1 MKRFALILFT
11 VLLIAGFMISCD
23 LELLPKPKPDPVTPG
38 QSSVIAKTV
47 VDYFRSKGGLGKT
60 SGSVSGSLSVSGN
73 AVFGSYGLS
82 EVSVTADRFLMEFM
96 TEETGDKALSEFDL
110 TGGDFSVSATVTGPA
125 AGAEDLSTTIT
136 KGVLIS
142 LKMDDSK
149 PSGESVVI
157 KEENKDDVILTG
169 SALDD
174 ESAFLENLGIDFA
187 DLLSEADEDDL
198 DELFDY
204 VATLDPEGD
213 VVLKIDDFS
222 VDIENTSYMQK
233 YDSTI
238 SQYVVVIDPEAPLM
252 NTRITAG
259 GTVAASTSVKDGK
272 RSVSADIDLDL
283 GFAIALKRTD
293 EGDTES
299 TAPDSSISFT
309 VNLKGNKDITDI
321 KDWMKSLMKAGLIT
335 DSTTLYDAITILL
348 DAVGME
354 LTPKAASVN
363 GTDVDAVSF
372 YATLMAI
379 FQTVMPSLIA
389 E

>member
-238 SQYVVVIDPEAPLM
+238 SQYVEIGRAHV
-252 NTRITAG
+252 
-259 GTVAASTSVKDGK
+259 
-272 RSVSADIDLDL
+272 
-283 GFAIALKRTD
+283 
-293 EGDTES
+293 
-299 TAPDSSISFT
+299 
-309 VNLKGNKDITDI
+309 
-321 KDWMKSLMKAGLIT
+321 
-335 DSTTLYDAITILL
+335 
-348 DAVGME
+348 
-354 LTPKAASVN
+354 
-363 GTDVDAVSF
+363 
-372 YATLMAI
+372 
-379 FQTVMPSLIA
+379 
-389 E
+389 

>member
-96 TEETGDKALSEFDL
+96 TEETGDKSLSEFDL

-136 KGVLIS
+136 KGVLIN
-142 LKMDDSK
+142 LKLEDDE
-149 PSGESVVI
+149 PSEGSVVI
-157 KEENKDDVILTG
+157 KEEGKEDITLKDSD
-169 SALDD
+169 LDD
-174 ESAFLENLGIDFA
+174 ETAFLENLGIDFDA
-187 DLLSEADEDDL
+187 ILSAAGDDDPDEI
-198 DELFDY
+198 FDY
-204 VATLDPEGD
+204 IMSLEPEGD
-213 VVLKIDDFS
+213 VALTIDDVA
-222 VDIENTSYMQK
+222 VDIENVFYSRK
-233 YDSTI
+233 YDPAS
-238 SQYVVVIDPEAPLM
+238 SKYVVEIDPEAPVL
-252 NTRITAG
+252 NTGITAN
-259 GTVAASTSVKDGK
+259 GTVTASTYVKDGK
-272 RSVSADIDLDL
+272 RSVSADVDLDV
-283 GFAIALKRTD
+283 GFAIEIKRAA
-293 EGDTES
+293 EGDAA
-299 TAPDSSISFT
+299 TAPTSSISFT
-309 VNLKGNKDITDI
+309 VNLKGTRDISDI
-321 KDWMKSLMKAGLIT
+321 KEWVKNLRKSGPVS
-335 DSTTLYDAITILL
+335 DSTTLYEAVTILL
-348 DAVGME
+348 DALGME
-354 LTPKAASVN
+354 LSPIAASVN
-363 GTDVDAVSF
+363 GTDVEAVSF
-372 YATLMAI
+372 YATLMAV